1 MKTTMDH
8 ELICNKELLHCKN
21 NNVIGRKIMF
31 EIDILDS
38 QILRPY
44 GFCTWFGPK
53 HIWPILT

>member
-1 MKTTMDH
+1 MDH

-44 GFCTWFGPK
+44 GFCTWFEPK